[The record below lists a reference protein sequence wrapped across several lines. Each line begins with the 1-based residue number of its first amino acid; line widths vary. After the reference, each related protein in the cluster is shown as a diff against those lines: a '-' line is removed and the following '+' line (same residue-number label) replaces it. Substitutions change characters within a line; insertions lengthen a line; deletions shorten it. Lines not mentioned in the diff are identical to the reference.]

1 MKKPENFENSF
12 ILDTFKIRDSYYM
25 ARSWKEV
32 NTWNFP
38 SIVFNDINSTDLGCL
53 AAEYDPDSDK
63 LVVVPVDCQ
72 EQRGI
77 VCKTLNYKSVK
88 TCDRE
93 IMNYYRLEA
102 LLNPLFQ
109 DFRNYESNKSKS
121 VIQDM
126 FKRLNQTEAFQ
137 ALFST
142 LWYASLPCYDIKNV
156 TAQKNGERAVIKYCE
171 WKGVPISCAAIFSSY
186 PTDQGMCC
194 SFNMKAANEIY
205 QSGSYSD
212 IITKMQNGDDSISF
226 ENSTKPSWY
235 LKTSEPIILPGRNK
249 GLFLILDAHMDQFS
263 STSQP
268 NDFNGF
274 YGLVHPSGS
283 FPIMS
288 LEGFEIKPGHRN
300 AVSISGTRIYADE
313 NLKDLDIKDR
323 KCMFKNDNT
332 DLIIHQEYTYS
343 NCMLECSLLYA
354 RDMVKHFEDMVNFSS
369 QNLHNFYP
377 VSPTAYI

>member
-1 MKKPENFENSF
+1 
-12 ILDTFKIRDSYYM
+12 
-25 ARSWKEV
+25 
-32 NTWNFP
+32 
-38 SIVFNDINSTDLGCL
+38 
-53 AAEYDPDSDK
+53 
-63 LVVVPVDCQ
+63 
-72 EQRGI
+72 
-77 VCKTLNYKSVK
+77 
-88 TCDRE
+88 
-93 IMNYYRLEA
+93 
-102 LLNPLFQ
+102 
-109 DFRNYESNKSKS
+109 
-121 VIQDM
+121 M

-377 VSPTAYI
+377 V